1 LYFKA
6 EHSSS
11 GLSAYLR
18 RFFFILIAT
27 AAKLFCFRGFDAVR
41 SAQSLHCRKGYSD
54 TLSGHFQMYNTIKNP
69 ADVVRAIDDPK
80 LFPGQPICL
89 RIMGRPFQDE
99 KVVAVTDIIDRI
111 INPK

>member
-1 LYFKA
+1 
-6 EHSSS
+6 
-11 GLSAYLR
+11 
-18 RFFFILIAT
+18 
-27 AAKLFCFRGFDAVR
+27 
-41 SAQSLHCRKGYSD
+41 
-54 TLSGHFQMYNTIKNP
+54 MYNTIKNP